1 MRLEDSDEEYFY
13 ETKEERKIHNE
24 HDKLVKKIL
33 EKPREV
39 EFVVTKALGIKEKL
53 EIEEVRNEFIT
64 IDYRGKQVDL
74 LYKIKNKEVYL
85 LIEHQSTQ
93 DVKMPYRILE
103 YEVQIIDRSFRK
115 NNYQTE
121 KLAKVIA
128 IVIYTGP
135 GEWKMPQR
143 LEEIQISFNYSKK
156 ILEDYDLTIG
166 YNLLDINK
174 LNKEELLEGE
184 TLFGRMM
191 LVERARR
198 EEELIEILEEIL
210 PLTKEN
216 EREDVI
222 NILRYILVKDIGEEK
237 AKEYIK
243 KLEEGV
249 IEMSGYVNY
258 LRQDREATMLKMR
271 NEGKKEG
278 KRAGENNI
286 IKTLFKNK
294 MPAKEIAEKT
304 GIALTEILKI
314 VKN

>member
-1 MRLEDSDEEYFY
+1 MRLEDSGSEYFY

-39 EFVVTKALGIKEKL
+39 EFVVRKALGIKEKL

-74 LYKIKNKEVYL
+74 LYKIKGKEVYL

-103 YEVQIIDRSFRK
+103 YEVQIMDRSFRK

-135 GEWKMPQR
+135 GEWKMPQK

-156 ILEDYDLTIG
+156 
-166 YNLLDINK
+166 
-174 LNKEELLEGE
+174 
-184 TLFGRMM
+184 
-191 LVERARR
+191 
-198 EEELIEILEEIL
+198 ILEEIL

-278 KRAGENNI
+278 KKEGKRAGENNI

>member
-1 MRLEDSDEEYFY
+1 MRLEDSGSEYFY
-13 ETKEERKIHNE
+13 ETKEERKIHKE

-39 EFVVTKALGIKEKL
+39 EFVVRKALGIKEKL

-74 LYKIKNKEVYL
+74 LYKIKGKEVYL

-128 IVIYTGP
+128 VVIYTGP

-166 YNLLDINK
+166 DI
-174 LNKEELLEGE
+174 
-184 TLFGRMM
+184 
-191 LVERARR
+191 
-198 EEELIEILEEIL
+198 I
-210 PLTKEN
+210 
-216 EREDVI
+216 
-222 NILRYILVKDIGEEK
+222 Y
-237 AKEYIK
+237 
-243 KLEEGV
+243 
-249 IEMSGYVNY
+249 
-258 LRQDREATMLKMR
+258 
-271 NEGKKEG
+271 
-278 KRAGENNI
+278 
-286 IKTLFKNK
+286 
-294 MPAKEIAEKT
+294 
-304 GIALTEILKI
+304 
-314 VKN
+314 

>member
-1 MRLEDSDEEYFY
+1 MRLEDSGSEYLY

-39 EFVVTKALGIKEKL
+39 EFVVRKALGIKEKI

-156 ILEDYDLTIG
+156 ILEDYDLTVG

-174 LNKEELLEGE
+174 LSKEELLEGE